1 MENNETVFKLERTVL
16 FSPTQRCLNGPEGTV
31 VILTENNIRFLQLL
45 LSGVTEKEQIINQ
58 VWREQR
64 GAVSESSYYGQLY
77 MLRKAFVQVGLKES
91 LIHTI
96 PRKGA
101 RYTGSVEQI
110 AVCNKREQQ
119 QNSHNIQSISAD
131 NTLTDDTLVE
141 NRQISTPSLPIKNA
155 ITLVPQSPVKQ
166 SFLQSHRWKKLIS
179 LLAFFSFCWLS
190 FLSVLIIIILFS
202 GNNSPH

>member
-1 MENNETVFKLERTVL
+1 METNEIVFKLEGKVL

-77 MLRKAFVQVGLKES
+77 MLRKAFVQVGLNES

-96 PRKGA
+96 PRKGV
-101 RYTGSVEQI
+101 RYTGTVNQI
-110 AVCNKREQQ
+110 TVCHEAEQQ
-119 QNSHNIQSISAD
+119 QSESHHQIISN
-131 NTLTDDTLVE
+131 NTPIASPPILIK
-141 NRQISTPSLPIKNA
+141 NPPSQISP
-155 ITLVPQSPVKQ
+155 PQVKPN
-166 SFLQSHRWKKLIS
+166 FLQSYRWKKLIS

-190 FLSVLIIIILFS
+190 FLSVLIIIILFN

>member
-96 PRKGA
+96 PRKGV

-110 AVCNKREQQ
+110 AVCNKKEQ
-119 QNSHNIQSISAD
+119 QNSHNIQSITAD

-155 ITLVPQSPVKQ
+155 ITPVYQPPVKQ
-166 SFLQSHRWKKLIS
+166 SFLQSYRWKKLIS

-190 FLSVLIIIILFS
+190 FLSVLIVIILFNGGGTS
-202 GNNSPH
+202 H

>member
-1 MENNETVFKLERTVL
+1 MENKETVFKLERTVL
-16 FSPTQRCLNGPEGTV
+16 FSPAQRCLNGPEGTV

-45 LSGVTEKEQIINQ
+45 LSGVTAKEQIINQ

-96 PRKGA
+96 PRKGV

-110 AVCNKREQQ
+110 VVCNKKEQQ
-119 QNSHNIQSISAD
+119 QNSHNIQSITAD

-155 ITLVPQSPVKQ
+155 ITLVSQPPVKQ

-190 FLSVLIIIILFS
+190 FLSVLIIIILFN

>member
-1 MENNETVFKLERTVL
+1 MENKETVFKLERTVL
-16 FSPTQRCLNGPEGTV
+16 FSPAQRCLNGPEGTV

-96 PRKGA
+96 PRKGV

-119 QNSHNIQSISAD
+119 QNSHNIQSITAD

-155 ITLVPQSPVKQ
+155 STLVPQSPVKQ

-190 FLSVLIIIILFS
+190 FLSVLIVIILFS

>member
-96 PRKGA
+96 PRKGV

-110 AVCNKREQQ
+110 AVCNKKEQ
-119 QNSHNIQSISAD
+119 QNSHNIQSITAD

-155 ITLVPQSPVKQ
+155 ITPVYQPPVKQ
-166 SFLQSHRWKKLIS
+166 SFLQSYRWKKLIS

-190 FLSVLIIIILFS
+190 FLSVLIVIILF
-202 GNNSPH
+202 NSDGTSH